1 MQRILMGVFRIMPL
15 LFGLGF
21 LAPLLTQIIARA
33 GWVPPAGLS
42 PLVLGL
48 AVGGAW
54 GGFATLR
61 GRWL

>member
-1 MQRILMGVFRIMPL
+1 MQQILMGVFRIMPL

-21 LAPLLTQIIARA
+21 LAPLLTQIIERA
-33 GWVPPAGLS
+33 GWASPAGLS